1 MEINEGYFEIS
12 VQANLEHGRVNVS
25 PGFAFPGT
33 LITVTA
39 EAHNGYKLKEGSL
52 IYDGNGR
59 HNVDIT
65 ERESG
70 YTYTFEMPAAD
81 VRVYAEF
88 NKELGFTIEGPRN
101 RMIDVTAEYSE
112 GYTPPAISWTGHEWV
127 KFTVDSTAYSAEAGN
142 LKWLVNGED
151 VTELTV
157 REPPTGN
164 SLTIYAQDYIART
177 YTLTVM
183 IKADDGLWY
192 SGNYNFTVEE

>member
-33 LITVTA
+33 LITVTV
-39 EAHNGYKLKEGSL
+39 EAHDGYKLKEGSL

-70 YTYTFEMPAAD
+70 YTYTFEMPPAD

-88 NKELGFTIEGPRN
+88 NKELGFIIEGPGEKMVRV
-101 RMIDVTAEYSE
+101 DAVYSV
-112 GYTPPAISWTGHEWV
+112 GHTPPAISWSGNETV
-127 KFTVDSTAYSAEAGN
+127 TFTVISTDYSAEAGN

-151 VTELTV
+151 
-157 REPPTGN
+157 PATGSIVQEN
-164 SLTIYAQDYIART
+164 SLTIHAQGYIAQT

-192 SGNYNFTVEE
+192 SGNYNFTVVE